1 MALGGK
7 SGDRVRRWLIVFG
20 VLVAALFGA
29 GAPARAAAHDGVELR
44 SRFCHASAPA
54 GEPTVAQVVAL
65 PYACTGEAQGYQKGW
80 LWLRADTPDLKHLEN
95 GWVLL
100 VDQARFSRLRIYVQH
115 GDGQMTVQQID
126 ARRIGDSWSVGGYL
140 RFVVANDERPPTA
153 LYLGFEELPSWP
165 LIRRIRGQTLEEFAV
180 SSRIW
185 TLTVGTV
192 IGLVV
197 ASLAYNLF
205 LLRGLTDSFLRHYV
219 TWASFVLAY
228 ALFFSNV
235 AFFAVPEAAGP
246 LGVRINQWLATGVSY
261 FSVRFFTSFIE
272 PDKLSRRYRRFTDGI
287 AGAILITGILAP
299 LEMVAPTTI
308 TQTLF
313 LSCILVATVTI
324 IVGMTLAIVRGSR
337 AAIFYAIAWTPA
349 LLAIANRVVRDISFA
364 PRPDLVDQ
372 LVLGTAA
379 LQTVLLA
386 MAMADR
392 FLRFRSERDR
402 AHAERE
408 EMRALAESDP
418 LTGLYN
424 RRGFVQRAQT
434 IVADHPRRA
443 GLLLLDIDHFKA
455 VNDAHGHDVG
465 DEVLAQ
471 VGGALAAALREGDIA
486 GRLGGEEFGVAV
498 PGADRFV
505 LLGLAE
511 RVRAAVEATDLRD
524 LLGVDK
530 RLTVSIGVASAAD
543 MTTPSFERLYRAAD
557 QAMYRAKLGGRNRVS
572 GHIPEIDE
580 VMPLKAF

>member
-1 MALGGK
+1 MT
-7 SGDRVRRWLIVFG
+7 RWLTFLG
-20 VLVAALFGA
+20 VLLAALLGA
-29 GAPARAAAHDGVELR
+29 ATPARAADHDGVDLR
-44 SRFCHASAPA
+44 YRFCHAVAPA
-54 GEPTVAQVVAL
+54 GEPSAAEVVGL
-65 PYACTGEAQGYQKGW
+65 GYACDGTPEGYQKGW
-80 LWLRADTPDLKHLEN
+80 LWLRADTPDLTSLSE

-100 VDQARFSRLRIYVQH
+100 VDQARFSRIRIYVQH
-115 GDGQMTVQQID
+115 ADGRMTTQQLE
-126 ARRIGDSWSVGGYL
+126 AGKVGNSWSVGGYL
-140 RFVVANDERPPTA
+140 RFVIANDRNPPMA

-165 LIRRIRGQTLEEFAV
+165 LIRRVRAQTLDQFAV

-185 TLTVGTV
+185 TLTIGGV

-197 ASLAYNLF
+197 ASLAYNVF
-205 LLRGLTDSFLRHYV
+205 LLRGLRDSFLRHYV

-235 AFFAVPEAAGP
+235 AFFVWPEVAGP
-246 LGVRINQWLATGVSY
+246 WGVRINQWLATGVSY

-272 PDKLSRRYRRFTDGI
+272 TDKLSRRYRRFTDGI
-287 AGAILITGILAP
+287 AGAILVTGILAP
-299 LEMVAPTTI
+299 LEMVAPTTLM
-308 TQTLF
+308 QTLF
-313 LSCILVATVTI
+313 LSTMLVATVTI
-324 IVGMTLAIVRGSR
+324 AIGMTLAIIRGSR

-349 LLAIANRVVRDISFA
+349 LLAIANRVIRDISFA
-364 PRPDLVDQ
+364 PRPDITDQ

-402 AHAERE
+402 AESERE
-408 EMRALAESDP
+408 ELRALAESDP

-424 RRGFVQRAQT
+424 RRGFVQRAQA
-434 IVADHPRRA
+434 IVAEHPRRA

-455 VNDAHGHDVG
+455 VNDTHGHDVG
-465 DEVLAQ
+465 DEVLAR
-471 VGGALAAALREGDIA
+471 VGGAIAGALREGDVA

-498 PGADRFV
+498 PGAERFI

-511 RVRAAVEATDLRD
+511 RVRGAVEATDLRD
-524 LLGVDK
+524 LLGVDT
-530 RLTVSIGVASAAD
+530 RLTVSIGVSCAAD
-543 MTTPSFERLYRAAD
+543 MTTPTFERLYRAAD

-580 VMPLKAF
+580 AMPLKAF

>member
-1 MALGGK
+1 MFL
-7 SGDRVRRWLIVFG
+7 G
-20 VLVAALFGA
+20 VLVAVLFGA
-29 GAPARAAAHDGVELR
+29 ADPVRAAAHDGTDLR
-44 SRFCHASAPA
+44 YRFCHAVAPA
-54 GEPTVAQVVAL
+54 GEPAAPEVVGL
-65 PYACTGEAQGYQKGW
+65 PYACTGTPEGYQGGW
-80 LWLRADTPDLKHLEN
+80 LWLRADAPDLQTLDTA
-95 GWVLL
+95 WVLL
-100 VDQARFSRLRIYVQH
+100 VDQARFSRIRIYVQH
-115 GDGQMTVQQID
+115 GDGRMTTQQID
-126 ARRIGDSWSVGGYL
+126 VAGAGEAWSVGGYL
-140 RFVVANDERPPTA
+140 RFIVPGDGRPPTA

-165 LIRRIRGQTLEEFAV
+165 LIRRIRAQTVEQYAV

-185 TLTVGTV
+185 TLTVGGV
-192 IGLVV
+192 VGLVV

-205 LLRGLTDSFLRHYV
+205 LLRGLQDSFLRHYV

-235 AFFAVPEAAGP
+235 AFFVVPEVAGP
-246 LGVRINQWLATGVSY
+246 WGVRINQWLATGVSY
-261 FSVRFFTSFIE
+261 YSIRFFTSFIE
-272 PDKLSRRYRRFTDGI
+272 PDKLGPRLRRFTDGI
-287 AGAILITGILAP
+287 GGAILITGILAP

-313 LSCILVATVTI
+313 LSCILVATGTI
-324 IVGMTLAIVRGSR
+324 MFGMTRAIVRGSR
-337 AAIFYAIAWTPA
+337 AAVFYAIAWTPA
-349 LLAIANRVVRDISFA
+349 LLGIANRVIRDISFA

-465 DEVLAQ
+465 DEVLAR
-471 VGGALAAALREGDIA
+471 VGGALAGALREGDVA

-511 RVRAAVEATDLRD
+511 RVRAAIEATDLRD

-530 RLTVSIGVASAAD
+530 RLTVSIGVSSAAD